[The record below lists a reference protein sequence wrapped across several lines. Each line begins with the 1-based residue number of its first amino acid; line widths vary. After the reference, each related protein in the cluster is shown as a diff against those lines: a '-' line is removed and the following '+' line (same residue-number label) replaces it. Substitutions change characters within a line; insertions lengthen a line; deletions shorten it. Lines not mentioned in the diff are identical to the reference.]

1 MSFQAF
7 VNMYFGEEISVEDLG
22 DNLDFLQEEY
32 EKFLAWYAGELNK
45 EP

>member
-7 VNMYFGEEISVEDLG
+7 VNMFFGEEISVEELG
-22 DNLDFLQEEY
+22 DNLDFLREEY
-32 EKFLAWYAGELNK
+32 AKFLKWYAGELNK